1 MDIEARARDDHHDSL
16 RLWLRMLTCT
26 QLIEGRVRRFLRS
39 DFATTLP
46 RFDLLAQLE
55 RQPKGQGQRMSDLSK
70 RLMVTGGNITGIT
83 DQLVNEGLVARV
95 TDPADRR
102 AFLIELTPAGRKAF
116 AEMARK
122 HEELIRELFVGLKSA
137 ERETLLALLGQ
148 LKHSLN
154 AAPMESATPRGGTR
168 AARAAAKPADNPA
181 AKPARRT
188 RERKHG
194 IR

>member
-55 RQPKGQGQRMSDLSK
+55 RQPKAKGNRGQRMSDLSK
-70 RLMVTGGNITGIT
+70 RLMVTGGNVTGIT
-83 DQLVNEGLVARV
+83 DQLVSEGLVART
-95 TDPADRR
+95 TDPVDRR
-102 AFLIELTPAGRKAF
+102 AFLIELTPAGRKVF

-122 HEELIRELFVGLKSA
+122 HEELIRELFGGLKVA
-137 ERETLLALLGQ
+137 EREALLALLGQ

-154 AAPMESATPRGGTR
+154 GAPAGAAEARKR
-168 AARAAAKPADNPA
+168 AAKASSSTAVSTKPVR
-181 AKPARRT
+181 KT

>member
-55 RQPKGQGQRMSDLSK
+55 RQPKAEGKTRGQRMSDLSK

-83 DQLVNEGLVARV
+83 DQLVAEGLVARV

-102 AFLIELTPAGRKAF
+102 SFLIELTPAGRKAF

-122 HEELIRELFVGLKSA
+122 HEELIRELFAGLKSS
-137 ERETLLALLGQ
+137 ERETLLELLGR
-148 LKHSLN
+148 LKYSLN
-154 AAPMESATPRGGTR
+154 EAPADAVGKTK
-168 AARAAAKPADNPA
+168 AKAKPA
-181 AKPARRT
+181 AKSKEGR
-188 RERKHG
+188 HG